1 MQRFQDLG
9 LKTKILTSVL
19 VIIVFVAAIIIVF
32 GGYREYQK
40 TKEAARHEAKAILLQ
55 GEAVREMVA
64 ALNKAGA
71 FDGYVEKLRN
81 QIRNGSPQEKE
92 EALKR
97 FLTTVPVVSSIY
109 MLQRNAEKG
118 GYLLRVPK
126 VKPRNPKNQPDE
138 IELEALNRLKAGGL
152 KEITLYSDFPD
163 PNTGKLRPALR
174 YFRPVVLSKECE
186 MCHGD
191 PGLSKQLWG
200 NDQGLDPTGVR
211 MEGWHAGEIHGAF
224 EIIYFMD
231 GPMRRMIKNQMV
243 VAGVILLGMLLLVV
257 MVSLVMNLVVVRPMN
272 RLIDHADRVAQG
284 DLAGDVEVPSRDE
297 MGKLA
302 MAFRA
307 MKEGLLR
314 LISSTKTNASEVS
327 DSADRLLADSEQM
340 LNHSK
345 EALDSA
351 KQAAEI
357 SENASRNI
365 ESIASA
371 VEDFSV
377 ASQEIA
383 SNVAQAASISNVAK
397 EKMDNSSQF
406 VLKLSDSSR
415 EIGKAT
421 RLIVDIAEQT
431 NLLALNAT
439 IEAARAGE
447 SGKGFAV
454 VANEVKE
461 LAKQTAQAAEEIT
474 SMIQAIQDGS
484 RSAVEAIE
492 EVRQIIDQ
500 LNDIDNTIASAVE
513 EQTATVGEITE
524 NINNAA
530 EATREVSNI
539 VSRVA
544 EVSGATSSSA
554 LRTREQAEKLASL
567 AKKLEEIVSRFK
579 T

>member
-1 MQRFQDLG
+1 MKRFQELG

-19 VIIVFVAAIIIVF
+19 VIILIVAAIIIVF

-40 TKEAARHEAKAILLQ
+40 TKEAAKHEAKAILLQ

-71 FDGYVEKLRN
+71 FDAYVEKLRR
-81 QIRNGSPQEKE
+81 QILNGSPAEKQ
-92 EALKR
+92 EALKN

-109 MLQRNAEKG
+109 MLKQNAEQG

-126 VKPRNPKNQPDE
+126 VKPRNPENEPDE
-138 IELEALNRLKAGGL
+138 IEREALQKLKSEGIREL
-152 KEITLYSDFPD
+152 TLYSDFPD
-163 PNTGKLRPALR
+163 PKTGELRPALR
-174 YFRPVVLSKECE
+174 YFRPVRLTKECE

-191 PGLSKQLWG
+191 PALSKKLWG

-211 MEGWHAGEIHGAF
+211 MEGWRAGEIHGAF

-231 GPMRRMIKNQMV
+231 GPIRRMINNQIV
-243 VAGVILLGMLLLVV
+243 VGGVILFGMLLLVIL
-257 MVSLVMNLVVVRPMN
+257 VSLVMNLVVVKPMN
-272 RLIDHADRVAQG
+272 SLIDHADRVANG
-284 DLAGDVEVPSRDE
+284 DLSGDVEVRSRDE

-302 MAFRA
+302 MAFKS
-307 MKEGLLR
+307 MKEGLLK
-314 LISSTKTNASEVS
+314 LISNTKSNAAEVS
-327 DSADRLLADSEQM
+327 DSAARLLKDSDQM
-340 LNHSK
+340 LDHSRV
-345 EALDSA
+345 ALESA

-357 SENASRNI
+357 SENASKNI

-371 VEDFSV
+371 VEDFSI

-397 EKMDNSSQF
+397 DKMENSSQF
-406 VLKLSDSSR
+406 VLKLSDSSQ

-474 SMIQAIQDGS
+474 SMIQTIQDGS
-484 RSAVEAIE
+484 QSAVAAIE

-513 EQTATVGEITE
+513 EQTATVSEITE

-530 EATREVSNI
+530 EATKEVSDI

-544 EVSGATSSSA
+544 GVSEETSSSA

-567 AKKLEEIVSRFK
+567 AKKLEEIVSQFK